1 MLQKLPPNLAP
12 SLAEAKGEAG
22 VGETSIAVLLTA
34 DRLSAGL
41 HLSEVMAKTF
51 RSFKKTQKKI
61 YPPLDGCSLRT
72 KLPSSCLLVVI
83 GLGIEK
89 KIVSKMIL
97 FTQEGVMV
105 LGQNLM
111 GEVLWHV

>member
-51 RSFKKTQKKI
+51 RSFKKAQKKNI
-61 YPPLDGCSLRT
+61 SPTRWLQ
-72 KLPSSCLLVVI
+72 PSH
-83 GLGIEK
+83 
-89 KIVSKMIL
+89 KIAQFL
-97 FTQEGVMV
+97 FTCNHRTG
-105 LGQNLM
+105 N
-111 GEVLWHV
+111 